1 MPRPSEREDR
11 APDRVDEPKLA
22 RPGDRTAELEARCDE
37 LQDRLLRVQADYQNS
52 RRRAQAE
59 LENALL
65 RTLQPLLDELLLVL
79 DYLDMALSAP
89 LESPDARSLAAG
101 VELTRS
107 KLQAA
112 LELTDVRPIPTS
124 GRFDPAWHEALESR
138 PSPLVE
144 PGTILATV
152 RPGYTWQGRVL
163 RPARVIVAG
172 GPVSDASPDDE
183 LPMD

>member
-11 APDRVDEPKLA
+11 APDRVDEPA
-22 RPGDRTAELEARCDE
+22 DRTAELEARCDE

-52 RRRAQAE
+52 RRRAQME
-59 LENALL
+59 LESALL
-65 RTLQPLLDELLLVL
+65 RALQPLIDELLLVL

-89 LESPDARSLAAG
+89 TGSPDARNLAAG

-107 KLQAA
+107 KLQQA

-124 GRFDPAWHEALESR
+124 GRFDPAWHEAAESR
-138 PSPLVE
+138 SSPGIE
-144 PGTILATV
+144 PGTILSTV

-172 GPVSDASPDDE
+172 GPGSDASSDDE
-183 LPMD
+183 VPMD